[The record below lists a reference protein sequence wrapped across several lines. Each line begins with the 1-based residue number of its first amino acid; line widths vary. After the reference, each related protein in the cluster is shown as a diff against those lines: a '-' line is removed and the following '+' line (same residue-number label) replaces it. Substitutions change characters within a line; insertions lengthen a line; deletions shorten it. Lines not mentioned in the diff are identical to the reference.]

1 MGISLGGVGEFLT
14 GRRDG
19 EINLRDGRRIA
30 REVRGTV
37 DEVARAQGTIES
49 YGDRRDV
56 ERDRVRVQARRLKGQ
71 IIRED
76 IRIMDMEDEYRA
88 RRGAYGE
95 ELPAPGALP
104 PQGNGAAWGYEAPV
118 SRTTST
124 QYAAAGAA
132 GASLAAT
139 SGSASSAATGAATP
153 SATSQAQAPKGRVM
167 VTKELIES
175 MSRPLEAALNART
188 PAERD
193 AALDQYIAAVN
204 RVGPYTE
211 MVSAVTGAKLEFA
224 TPDGRGIHI
233 PLPPKG
239 QTFRP
244 GDIAGPILQG
254 NAELEQA
261 LRARVAVANGQA
273 APSQQPLAPQPPAPA
288 GASQDQAGTKDAS
301 KVQNNPAST
310 QTGTNQPDATAPS
323 KPEESSKTE
332 TFALPAAGGER
343 AKPVALR
350 KQAPPPALQIN
361 REQVTAIQTFASK
374 FPELRAI
381 IATDKHEDGVDG
393 LPGPKFYQLVK
404 LIGGKAGI
412 SIDDLPKIKFGDTND
427 ALYNQFA
434 AELAKYGQ
442 QPAAAQAKQGPSA
455 EELEAQRRAEA
466 EARARAEQAQ
476 RLENDAL
483 TQEGK
488 IPGDGALVLRGSAY
502 DPRNLRDMPQA
513 DKRQLAIVGLHALD
527 ELKNDRGGRSNDTLH
542 DKLAEAV
549 RETNKKHGTNF
560 TIPSESNPITDD
572 ALMAVGL
579 LVAKRGGLSADV
591 YRAAETQRQMDHAAA
606 VGLHALDRTSGVID
620 VTSPDGQ
627 RRLRAEVKKFERDTE
642 LNADGIAD
650 RDMLRA
656 LEQAVAVRGGLT
668 KVGGGTD
675 VQTQG
680 GEPPAAPTA
689 QPGQT
694 DRAPDTRGK

>member
-1 MGISLGGVGEFLT
+1 MDIQRNLIAAGFEVGPT
-14 GRRDG
+14 PGQADGKSGRRTWTAFETICVQAEPPIDPRAVDFRNPKDP
-19 EINLRDGRRIA
+19 ETIRFNEVIAARIA
-30 REVRGTV
+30 QRN
-37 DEVARAQGTIES
+37 AQ
-49 YGDRRDV
+49 
-56 ERDRVRVQARRLKGQ
+56 
-71 IIRED
+71 
-76 IRIMDMEDEYRA
+76 
-88 RRGAYGE
+88 
-95 ELPAPGALP
+95 
-104 PQGNGAAWGYEAPV
+104 
-118 SRTTST
+118 
-124 QYAAAGAA
+124 
-132 GASLAAT
+132 
-139 SGSASSAATGAATP
+139 
-153 SATSQAQAPKGRVM
+153 
-167 VTKELIES
+167 
-175 MSRPLEAALNART
+175 
-188 PAERD
+188 
-193 AALDQYIAAVN
+193 
-204 RVGPYTE
+204 
-211 MVSAVTGAKLEFA
+211 
-224 TPDGRGIHI
+224 
-233 PLPPKG
+233 
-239 QTFRP
+239 
-244 GDIAGPILQG
+244 
-254 NAELEQA
+254 
-261 LRARVAVANGQA
+261 
-273 APSQQPLAPQPPAPA
+273 
-288 GASQDQAGTKDAS
+288 
-301 KVQNNPAST
+301 
-310 QTGTNQPDATAPS
+310 
-323 KPEESSKTE
+323 
-332 TFALPAAGGER
+332 
-343 AKPVALR
+343 
-350 KQAPPPALQIN
+350 
-361 REQVTAIQTFASK
+361 
-374 FPELRAI
+374 
-381 IATDKHEDGVDG
+381 
-393 LPGPKFYQLVK
+393 
-404 LIGGKAGI
+404 
-412 SIDDLPKIKFGDTND
+412 
-427 ALYNQFA
+427 
-434 AELAKYGQ
+434 Q
-442 QPAAAQAKQGPSA
+442 QPAQTPKGPTP
-455 EELEAQRRAEA
+455 EELAAKAQAEA

-642 LNADGIAD
+642 LNVDGIAD